1 MTENEMIQQFLDR
14 KINVWVPNKKVME
27 EFSDLLKP
35 YNKDL
40 GDSPLGYVSSHVM
53 VLVDWDTRVK
63 RSADEFPN
71 PPMFYRNLPV
81 YVYRGN
87 PENTFQC

>member
-1 MTENEMIQQFLDR
+1 MSENEMIQQFLDR
-14 KINVWVPNKKVME
+14 KINVWVPDEKIMM

-35 YNKDL
+35 YNKNYQY
-40 GDSPLGYVSSHVM
+40 PVSTDTAHIM

-63 RSADEFPN
+63 RSADPFPN
-71 PPMFYRNLPV
+71 PPMFYKELPV
-81 YVYRGN
+81 YIYRGD